1 MLSTSAR
8 IRVRT
13 SSFLQAPTRHK
24 SEAKL
29 RSMQGAAHTSYR
41 PDTLSRLHTNIEM
54 HDWRSMSR
62 SLTRASRA
70 PQARCR
76 QSILR
81 RRRPRTCG
89 RRCRAPRSWPPS
101 AKRRSKKLSPATTT
115 SLETPVW
122 AMPLRAPHG
131 GKSDNVRTPHRTS
144 PKPIIT
150 RLNCLLDSHRVL
162 QCGVRLQCSCLSA
175 GGLRPDPLPGSHANP
190 CRLAHHG

>member
-1 MLSTSAR
+1 MPRSIAEEFVEAPLPGHR
-8 IRVRT
+8 IHTISLGVNSQDTRFTR
-13 SSFLQAPTRHK
+13 SLHLFGAPPK
-24 SEAKL
+24 SEAKP
-29 RSMQGAAHTSYR
+29 RSIQGASRTSYR

-131 GKSDNVRTPHRTS
+131 GKSDNVG
-144 PKPIIT
+144 
-150 RLNCLLDSHRVL
+150 
-162 QCGVRLQCSCLSA
+162 QA
-175 GGLRPDPLPGSHANP
+175 
-190 CRLAHHG
+190 

>member
-13 SSFLQAPTRHK
+13 SSFLQAATRHK
-24 SEAKL
+24 SEAKP
-29 RSMQGAAHTSYR
+29 RSIQGASRTSYR

-101 AKRRSKKLSPATTT
+101 ELVIIHWSLVQPQLSIQR
-115 SLETPVW
+115 W
-122 AMPLRAPHG
+122 G
-131 GKSDNVRTPHRTS
+131 G
-144 PKPIIT
+144 
-150 RLNCLLDSHRVL
+150 SHRVSLDTRFAKKTIPVDVRKDIHGASRTAPVESFGQATGEHCNPASTL
-162 QCGVRLQCSCLSA
+162 Q
-175 GGLRPDPLPGSHANP
+175 GGM
-190 CRLAHHG
+190 